1 MNTTHMMRKLMTAA
15 CGLLLGASAAQAA
28 DGTWANLVNANPA
41 GPTQAGQN
49 WSDSTKWTGN
59 IIAGTVGTT
68 GSPDTLFMNTDN
80 HYTITI
86 DGNYNVSNLYHN
98 VVSHRHAIVRALAD
112 TTSVLSLSGG
122 GSIYGNS
129 GNLHYYAPV
138 RLEGGSGRSY
148 TFNKAQ
154 FTVYAPV
161 TGTAATGGNY
171 DLFLNGSGTFG
182 TTTITGYGTYTGTI
196 TDGAGGGTLSVIKT
210 GTGIWTLSNASTYTG
225 TTTVRQGTLKLG
237 HPNGFGNPSGPIML
251 GDSSTGASDNLEL
264 HIENGT
270 TVSSAYDIQ
279 VNNYGNTVTLTH
291 PIWNRTWSGDID
303 LSRNID
309 FAANQH
315 ILTMAGSIS
324 GIAGFTKT
332 GGGTINL
339 SSANTYQGATTVS
352 AGVLESSVA
361 GALASSPVTVNGG
374 ALRANQSVGLGAAN
388 SLSLNGGVWEPSTAI
403 TRTTGSGANQVQ
415 LAGTSGFSAVGGAV
429 NVNLNSG
436 AGLVWGS
443 TTGFNP
449 ATLVLNQTTANNTL
463 TLQNAL
469 DLNGANRTVA
479 VNASAANTATIS
491 GAIGNSSGTAGLT
504 KSGAGTLNLTGL
516 NTFNGGLTLN
526 GGVLNVRNTNTLVSA
541 VTANAGTLTVDY
553 TGQNTGAS
561 LIPTTASLTL
571 GGGTFS
577 VTGSGVAGQTTAQ
590 TVNGLTLASRASTV
604 AATASGGRPVVLDL
618 GAIIRSSDS
627 ATVNF
632 ALPAGTQ
639 DAANGILTS
648 SGSANT
654 RLGMWATVNGSEWAA
669 KDAENDNIVPWSS
682 VGGTYTDVTRLSSG
696 AKTIA
701 SNPASD
707 VRIIDGTGT
716 PANITPAAAGTTDI
730 ATLFAGVT
738 GGTATYDPDTA
749 DILRLSA
756 TGTVALNGATGIG
769 ALTIGTAANDGVL
782 TAGGAADTA
791 GTITF
796 VNNSI
801 ANLITVNS
809 SIADN
814 GTGAVGV
821 RKLGPGTL
829 AFDGTS
835 TVNPPSLGHSGGT
848 FIDEG
853 TLRFRMRGGGNSTT
867 VDYQIGTGSIAFQG
881 ATLHADYAGNGRPA
895 TVRITN
901 PIGVGASGATFNMR
915 QAAGA
920 GHVTFT
926 GAQTLGGNVRIEGQA
941 VADRT
946 VMTTTLAG
954 PITLTNSASITFV
967 EPTYGFGGLTWN
979 NNAISGGVM
988 GSSHSLTFTG
998 PGSVALSNGEAN
1010 FAPANFIVD
1019 NSSTLVYGT
1028 GNTGDF
1034 FSGVRGNAGKVT
1046 LNAART
1052 LTVTGQGNWSMSDF
1066 VFNSGSVLV
1075 LDMATSRPSND
1086 AGIWQL
1092 NGSFTIGTPG
1102 AGQPETLRWILHR
1115 VQNFRV
1121 RDGASLGTI
1130 TVGNSGSFQTW
1141 ITESRYDTAPA
1152 YDGNLR
1158 LHGGAILDG
1167 RMISGSTASTGER
1180 PSGLR
1185 RAAGTLYLGDGDAET
1200 AETVTIQ
1207 GVTTWATNLK
1217 RPYFIDFANNT
1228 TDDGNVVIRYAS
1240 VGTDASQYFNVG
1252 WMHSGGTLVALR
1264 EGSAGTVFAPAT
1276 QSAGVAVVGP
1286 AAGTVFTATKPVTV
1300 STAGT
1305 VGFHNVANLGGTGG
1319 GERGAFGP
1327 LEIAATGSLAFQAA
1341 GKVQASDVTFKTGAA
1356 LNVRLTGASPT
1367 ACSLVDASG
1376 TLTFESGTAITITE
1390 EPGLDA
1396 YKGPWYVAKGATL
1409 SGLPKKSAGLYSVT
1423 AEAGYV
1429 RIDRLASGTVL
1440 LLR

>member
-15 CGLLLGASAAQAA
+15 CGLLLGAAASRGA
-28 DGTWANLVNANPA
+28 DGTWIGTSGGDA
-41 GPTQAGQN
+41 GPNNAGQQ
-49 WSDSTKWTGN
+49 WSDTSKWTGG
-59 IIAGTVGTT
+59 IVAGTVGTT
-68 GSPDTLFMNTDN
+68 NSPDTLFMNIQG
-80 HYTITI
+80 HITITLNN
-86 DGNYNVSNLYHN
+86 DYNISNAYHN
-98 VVSHRHAIVRALAD
+98 VGAHRHAIVQTNGVSTLCLSKGG
-112 TTSVLSLSGG
+112 SVLATGNGG
-122 GSIYGNS
+122 VRYCTPI
-129 GNLHYYAPV
+129 
-138 RLEGGSGRSY
+138 RLEGGSGGSY
-148 TFNKAQ
+148 SFLHGGTLAILG
-154 FTVYAPV
+154 TVS
-161 TGTAATGGNY
+161 GTATTGGNY
-171 DLFLNGSGTFG
+171 DLILSGGGGSVETVSGLPSYVGNLADGT
-182 TTTITGYGTYTGTI
+182 
-196 TDGAGGGTLSVIKT
+196 GGGTLSVIKT
-210 GTGIWTLSNASTYTG
+210 GAGVWTLANANSYSG
-225 TTTVRQGTLKLG
+225 TTTVRGGRLKFNQPASLGTGTSTIQLG
-237 HPNGFGNPSGPIML
+237 DSGTAASDTVDLELASNITFTRNININNFNPSGQSILSVRNNLGTPIFSGQITL
-251 GDSSTGASDNLEL
+251 NRDVTIYNDNSGFPTFSGKITGT
-264 HIENGT
+264 G
-270 TVSSAYDIQ
+270 
-279 VNNYGNTVTLTH
+279 
-291 PIWNRTWSGDID
+291 
-303 LSRNID
+303 
-309 FAANQH
+309 
-315 ILTMAGSIS
+315 
-324 GIAGFTKT
+324 GIIKT
-332 GGGTINL
+332 GVDRATL
-339 SSANTYQGATTVS
+339 SSALNDYQGATTVN
-352 AGVLESSVA
+352 AGILVVGVA
-361 GALASSPVTVNGG
+361 GPLASSPVTVNGG
-374 ALRANQSVGLGAAN
+374 ALRANQGVGLGTAN
-388 SLSLNGGVWEPSTAI
+388 SLALNGGVWEPSTAI

-415 LAGTSGFSAVGGAV
+415 LAGTSGFSAVGAAV

-443 TTGFNP
+443 TTGFSP
-449 ATLVLNQTTANNTL
+449 STLVLNQTTANNTL

-479 VNASAANTATIS
+479 VNANTATIS
-491 GAIGNSSGTAGLT
+491 GAIGNGSGTAGLT

-526 GGVLNVRNTNTLVSA
+526 AGTLNVRNTNTLVSA

-561 LIPTTASLTL
+561 LIPATASLTL

-577 VTGSGVAGQTTAQ
+577 VSGSGVAGQTTVQ
-590 TVNGLTLASRASTV
+590 TVNGLTLAGSASTV
-604 AATASGGRPVVLDL
+604 SATASSSRPVVLNL
-618 GAIIRSSDS
+618 GTITRSSDS

-632 ALPAGTQ
+632 VLPAGTQ

-696 AKTIA
+696 SKTIA

-716 PANITPAAAGTTDI
+716 AGNITNAAPGTTDI
-730 ATLFAGVT
+730 ATLFAAVT
-738 GGTATYDPDTA
+738 GGTATYAPGATDV
-749 DILRLSA
+749 LRLSV
-756 TGTVALNGATGIG
+756 TGTVALTGAAGTG
-769 ALTIGTAANDGVL
+769 ALTVGTNANNGIL

-791 GTITF
+791 GTLTF
-796 VNNSI
+796 VNNSS

-814 GTGAVGV
+814 GTGAVGL

-835 TVNPPSLGHSGGT
+835 AVNPPSLSHSGGT

-853 TLRFRMRGGGNSTT
+853 TLRFRMRGAATT
-867 VDYQIGTGSIAFQG
+867 VDYQIGTGSIAIQG
-881 ATLHADYAGNGRPA
+881 GTLHADYAGNGRPA

-954 PITLTNSASITFV
+954 PITLTNSASINFV
-967 EPTYGFGGLTWN
+967 ETTYGFGGLTWN
-979 NNAISGGVM
+979 DNAVSGGVL

-998 PGSVALSNGEAN
+998 AGRVALSTGGAN

-1052 LTVTGQGNWSMSDF
+1052 LSVTGQGNWTMSDF

-1075 LDMATSRPSND
+1075 LDMATSRPSGD
-1086 AGIWQL
+1086 SGFWQL
-1092 NGSFTIGTPG
+1092 NGSFTIGSPG
-1102 AGQPETLRWILHR
+1102 AGQPETLRWILYR

-1185 RAAGTLYLGDGDAET
+1185 RAAGTLFLGDGNAGT

-1276 QSAGVAVVGP
+1276 QNAGVAVVGP

-1300 STAGT
+1300 TTAGT

-1319 GERGAFGP
+1319 GERGALGP
-1327 LEIAATGSLAFQAA
+1327 LEIGATGSLAFQAA
-1341 GKVQASDVTFKTGAA
+1341 GKVQASSVTFKTGAA
-1356 LNVRLTGASPT
+1356 LAVRLTGASPT

-1390 EPGLDA
+1390 EPGLAA

-1409 SGLPKKSAGLYSVT
+1409 SGLPKKSAGLYTVT